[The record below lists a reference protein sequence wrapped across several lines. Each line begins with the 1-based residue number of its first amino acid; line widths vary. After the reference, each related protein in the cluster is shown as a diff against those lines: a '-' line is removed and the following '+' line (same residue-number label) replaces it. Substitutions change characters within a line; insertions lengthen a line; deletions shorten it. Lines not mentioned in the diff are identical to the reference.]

1 MTIFDLHSQVLAD
14 YRDFVSSFFTISDE
28 RAREFVEKALG
39 EEGRLWPDYLLQ
51 VSPAYAPGATV
62 EELAKEGVL
71 HPETA
76 RIFADNQGRPL
87 RLYRHQEEA
96 VRKARQGH
104 SYVVTSGTGSGKSLA
119 FFIPIMDL
127 LLREPGEPDRV
138 SALVVYPMNALANS
152 QLHALDGFKASYET
166 RLGKPFPVT
175 YAKYTGETKANER
188 EALRAHPPQ
197 ILLTNYVMGELL
209 LVRPEDRRFLPPGGD
224 SLRVLVFDELHT
236 YRGRQGSDVAMLIR
250 RLKERC
256 GAQGLIHVGTSA
268 TMVADREAS
277 GGERRGAVA
286 RFSSRFF
293 GHPLDGNQ
301 VVEETLVPITE
312 GGLPSRADLIKALG
326 EPLPANTE
334 AYLRHPLA
342 RWAEFTFGIETDP
355 DGGYRRRVPIA
366 LTEAAR
372 CLAEETGMAPDVCR
386 HALEALLIAGA
397 PSPGAG
403 ADKGFAFKVH
413 QFISQ
418 GNALFSTLEPPAD
431 RAFSLNGPGEVDG
444 RLLFPVRFCRQC
456 GQEYYHALRSEGRL
470 EPHPTGE
477 WLEEEE
483 EDKEAGYL
491 MLAPAESD
499 WDPSRVPEEWLD
511 RRGRLKREYRDR
523 VPGALWVRPD
533 GQYAATAEGGSV
545 KMWWQPAPFSLC
557 LACGEFYTKKEKEF
571 TKLAVLSSEGRS
583 SATTVLALALLIHS
597 QRMDAARPKLLS
609 FTDNRQDASLQAG
622 HFNDFLQL
630 AVLRSAL
637 VAALKDRATLTPDV
651 VAREVVARCGLA
663 LRDIA
668 KTTDL
673 APDSAA
679 ARQAWEVFTD
689 LVEVR
694 LYEDLRRGWRVVQ
707 PNLEELGLL
716 QITYRGLEEL
726 CREGRWWAFHPAAA
740 SATPTARAQVVRAFL
755 DHFRRKLAI
764 RTGLLTETTQ
774 QQLRRRSEANLNT
787 FWGLDPESRDELRTA
802 KWFTRLGQS
811 SRPDEG
817 FALGEQSALGRF
829 LLKSFGF
836 PKKDFAGFME
846 GFLTLLVQHGLLF
859 RLSPVEDHQRYQLE
873 AGCLVW
879 NRGDGNPPPPDPL
892 YARRSPRDGYR
903 EPPKRV
909 HAFFHRFYQ
918 QASGTLAWLEARE
931 HSAQVVTAGA
941 REEREYRFRLSAPEN
956 GKKPLPLLCCSP
968 TMELGIDIADLDL
981 VHLRSI
987 PPTPANYAQR
997 GGRAGRQGQPGLIF
1011 SYCGAQNSH
1020 DQYFFRRREEM
1031 VAGVVK
1037 PPTLDLASESLV
1049 KVHVYALWLA
1059 HVGLPLGNTM
1069 EGILDLD
1076 QERYPLLANVQAQV
1090 SLSEE
1095 ARAQVEQAARSA
1107 LRQDWGL
1114 LRGASWFNEKWL
1126 ARTIREAP
1134 EAFDRAFDR
1143 WRELYR
1149 AAMGQLVKA
1158 QNQLL
1163 RARRPEEQSEA
1174 RRMQDEALRQRNLLL
1189 QTGVGREEADFYPYR
1204 YLASEGF
1211 LPGYNFPALPVRA
1224 WVPRGGDGEFIPRP
1238 RPIALR
1244 EFGPG
1249 NILYHEGAKWQAVS
1263 FEAPPGGLE
1272 ERKRQAKICR
1282 ECGGLSFDAG
1292 VDLCPVCSVRFDGEN
1307 SELLPLMDMPNIRTR
1322 RRERI
1327 TSNEEERRRRGFE
1340 ISLAYQFARETSGP
1354 RVLDADAVTDDTPML
1369 RLRWAPTATLIHI
1382 NRGWRKADVPG
1393 FLVDLQSGEVQTEPN
1408 QSLADR
1414 GRPRALDRIQLYVQ
1428 DTQNLLF
1435 VRWPEGAS
1443 TQDRTTETTLLY
1455 ALKRGI
1461 ERAFELEESELGVDV
1476 IGRGSQRAL
1485 VYYETSEGGSG
1496 VLRRLYEETDALAR
1510 VAREALDCLHYHPD
1524 GTEAQGG
1531 CERACYSCLLSFRN
1545 QRDALYM
1552 DRHKVRE
1559 LLLALA
1565 QGWTLPRIGGRDW
1578 KAHLE
1583 WLRSLTDSR
1592 SDIERRFLDALAQ
1605 GHHRLPEEAQKA
1617 IEQPRCIPDFFYAP
1631 NVCVFCDGTVHD
1643 DPIQKAKDK
1652 EIRSE
1657 LKQMGYEVLVIRYDR
1672 DIEKQ
1677 IQEAPRIFGGP
1688 PSRG

>member
-1 MTIFDLHSQVLAD
+1 MTIFDLHFKVLSD

-28 RAREFVEKALG
+28 RARDFVEKALG
-39 EEGRLWPDYLLQ
+39 EEGRLWPDFLLQ

-71 HPETA
+71 HSETA
-76 RIFADNQGRPL
+76 RIFTRPDGSPL

-96 VRKARQGH
+96 IRKARQGL

-119 FFIPIMDL
+119 FFIPIVDM

-152 QLHALDGFKASYET
+152 QVNALDQLKASYEK

-175 YAKYTGETKANER
+175 YAKYTGETKSNER
-188 EALRAHPPQ
+188 EALRAHPAQ

-209 LVRPEDRRFLPPGGD
+209 LVRPEDRRFLPPGGN

-256 GAQGLIHVGTSA
+256 AAETLIHVGTSA
-268 TMVADREAS
+268 TMVADRNAS
-277 GGERRGAVA
+277 GEERRKAVA

-293 GHPLDGNQ
+293 GHPMDGSQ
-301 VVEETLVPITE
+301 IVEETLIPITD
-312 GGLPSRADLIKALG
+312 GGLPSQEDLRKALA
-326 EPLPANTE
+326 EPLPSSPE

-342 RWAEFTFGIETDP
+342 RWVEFTFGIEKDP

-372 CLAEETGMAPDVCR
+372 RLAEETGVSSDSC
-386 HALEALLIAGA
+386 HQALEALLA
-397 PSPGAG
+397 PKTPPDGAG
-403 ADKGFAFKVH
+403 SFKGFAFKVH

-418 GNALFSTLEPPAD
+418 GNALFSTLEPAAD
-431 RAFSLNGPGEVDG
+431 RAFSLNGPGEVEG

-470 EPHPTGE
+470 EPHPTGQ
-477 WLEEEE
+477 WLEEED

-491 MLAPAESD
+491 MLAPLENDWESA
-499 WDPSRVPEEWLD
+499 RLPEEWLD

-523 VPGALWVRPD
+523 VPEPVWVRPD
-533 GQYAATAEGGSV
+533 AQCATAEGNGGV

-557 LACGEFYTKKEKEF
+557 LSCGEFYTRKEQEF

-583 SATTVLALALLIHS
+583 SATTVLALALLIHA
-597 QRMDAARPKLLS
+597 QKTQAARPKLLS

-637 VAALKDRATLTPDV
+637 VAALKELGRLTPDV
-651 VAREVVARCGLA
+651 VAREVVSRCCLE

-668 KTTDL
+668 KTPDL
-673 APDSAA
+673 APETPA
-679 ARQAWEVFTD
+679 AREAWQVFTD
-689 LVEVR
+689 LTEYR

-716 QITYRGLEEL
+716 KVTYRGLEEL
-726 CREGRWWAFHPAAA
+726 CSDEGQWTFHPAAA
-740 SATPTARAQVVRAFL
+740 SANPADRAQVVRTL
-755 DHFRRKLAI
+755 LNQFRRKLAI
-764 RTGLLTETTQ
+764 RTNLLTETSQ

-787 FWGLDPESRDELRTA
+787 FWGLDSESRDELRTA

-811 SRPDEG
+811 PRPDEG
-817 FALGEQSALGRF
+817 FGLGDRSTLGRF
-829 LLKSFGF
+829 LLKAFGF
-836 PKKDFAGFME
+836 PKDEYQSFLEA
-846 GFLTLLVQHGLLF
+846 FLTLLVQHGLLF
-859 RLSPVEDHQRYQLE
+859 RLSPVDDHQRYQLE
-873 AGCLVW
+873 AGCLIW

-892 YARRSPRDGYR
+892 YARRSTHSGYR
-903 EPPKRV
+903 EPPKRA
-909 HAFFHRFYQ
+909 HAFFQRFYQ
-918 QASGTLAWLEARE
+918 EAAGALAWLEARE
-931 HSAQVVTAGA
+931 HTAQVVTDGA
-941 REEREYRFRLSAPEN
+941 REEREHRFRLAAPEN
-956 GKKPLPLLCCSP
+956 GNKPLPLLCCSP

-981 VHLRSI
+981 VHLRGI

-997 GGRAGRQGQPGLIF
+997 SGRAGRQGQPGLIL

-1037 PPTLDLASESLV
+1037 PPTLDLASESLL

-1076 QERYPLLANVQAQV
+1076 LGETPLLSNIKAQIDLNED
-1090 SLSEE
+1090 SRTRLEQT
-1095 ARAQVEQAARSA
+1095 ARGA
-1107 LRQDWGL
+1107 LQHDWGL
-1114 LRGASWFNEKWL
+1114 LKGATWFSESWL
-1126 ARTIREAP
+1126 ARTIQEAP
-1134 EAFDRAFDR
+1134 EAFDHAFDR

-1163 RARRPEEQSEA
+1163 RARRPEEQNEA

-1189 QTGVGREEADFYPYR
+1189 QSGVSREEADFYPYR

-1211 LPGYNFPALPVRA
+1211 LPGYNFPSLPVRA
-1224 WVPRGGDGEFIPRP
+1224 WVPRNEGEFIPRP

-1249 NILYHEGAKWQAVS
+1249 NILYHEGSKWQAVS
-1263 FEAPPGGLE
+1263 FEAPAGGLE
-1272 ERKRQAKICR
+1272 ERKRQAKVCR

-1292 VDLCPVCSVRFDGEN
+1292 VDLCPVCSVRFDGDN
-1307 SELLPLMDMPNIRTR
+1307 SEILPLMEMPNIRTR

-1340 ISLAYQFARETSGP
+1340 ISLAYQFAKQASGQ
-1354 RVLDADAVTDDTPML
+1354 RVFDADAVTDDTPIL
-1369 RLRWAPTATLIHI
+1369 RLRLAPTATLIHI

-1408 QSLADR
+1408 ELLPDR
-1414 GRPRALDRIQLYVQ
+1414 GRPRTLDRIQLYVQ
-1428 DTQNLLF
+1428 DTQNLLL
-1435 VRWPEGAS
+1435 VRWPETAS
-1443 TQDRTTETTLLY
+1443 QQDRVTETTLLY
-1455 ALKRGI
+1455 ALKRGM
-1461 ERAFELEESELGVDV
+1461 ERAFELEESELGVNT

-1485 VYYETSEGGSG
+1485 VYFETSEGGSG
-1496 VLRRLYEETDALAR
+1496 VLRRLFDEADALAR
-1510 VAREALDCLHYHPD
+1510 VAHEALDCLHFNPD
-1524 GTEAQGG
+1524 GTDAPGG
-1531 CERACYSCLLSFRN
+1531 CEKACYSCLLSFRN
-1545 QRDALYM
+1545 QRDALNI
-1552 DRHKVRE
+1552 DRRRVRD
-1559 LLLALA
+1559 LLLSLA

-1583 WLRSLTDSR
+1583 WLMSLTDSR
-1592 SDIERRFLDALAQ
+1592 SDIERRFLQALAKD
-1605 GHHRLPEEAQKA
+1605 HYRLPEEAQKA
-1617 IEQPRCIPDFFYAP
+1617 IDSPRCIPDFFYAP
-1631 NVCVFCDGTVHD
+1631 NVCVFCHGTVHD
-1643 DPIQKAKDK
+1643 DPVQKAKDDV
-1652 EIRSE
+1652 IRGE
-1657 LKQMGYEVLVIRYDR
+1657 LKLRGYEVIVIRYDQNL
-1672 DIEKQ
+1672 EEQ
-1677 IQEAPRIFGGP
+1677 IQAWPSVFGGRP
-1688 PSRG
+1688 AI

>member
-1 MTIFDLHSQVLAD
+1 MTIFDLHSKVLSD
-14 YRDFVSSFFTISDE
+14 YRDFVSSFFTIADDRARDFVE
-28 RAREFVEKALG
+28 RAL
-39 EEGRLWPDYLLQ
+39 EEEAALWPDFLLQ
-51 VSPAYAPGATV
+51 VSPAYEKVATV
-62 EELAKEGVL
+62 EELAREGVL

-76 RIFADNQGRPL
+76 RVFAGPEGSAL

-96 VRKARQGH
+96 IRKARQGL

-119 FFIPIMDL
+119 FFIPIVDL
-127 LLREPGEPDRV
+127 LLREPGEADRV

-152 QLHALDGFKASYET
+152 QLNALDEWKKSYEK
-166 RLGKPFPVT
+166 RVGKPFPVT
-175 YAKYTGETKANER
+175 YAKYTGETKSNER

-209 LVRPEDRRFLPPGGD
+209 LVRPEDRRFLPPGGK

-256 GAQGLIHVGTSA
+256 AAKTLIHVGTSA
-268 TMVADREAS
+268 TMVADRNAS
-277 GGERRGAVA
+277 GSERRDAVA
-286 RFSSRFF
+286 RFASRFF
-293 GHPLDGNQ
+293 GLPLNGGQ
-301 VVEETLVPITE
+301 VVEETLIPITE
-312 GGLPSRADLIKALG
+312 GGLPPQEELRKALG
-326 EPLPANTE
+326 APLPSSPE
-334 AYLRHPLA
+334 AFLRHPLA
-342 RWAEFTFGIETDP
+342 RWAEFTFGIEKDP
-355 DGGYRRRVPIA
+355 GGGYRRRVPIA

-372 CLAEETGMAPDVCR
+372 RLAEETGASQESCR
-386 HALEALLIAGA
+386 HALEALLTAGA
-397 PSPGAG
+397 ASPGAG
-403 ADKGFAFKVH
+403 SFKGFAFKVH

-418 GNALFSTLEPPAD
+418 GNALFSTLEPTPD
-431 RAFSLNGPGEVDG
+431 RAFSLHGPGELEG
-444 RLLFPVRFCRQC
+444 RLLFPMRFCRQC
-456 GQEYYHALRSEGRL
+456 GQEYYHALRSEERL
-470 EPHPTGE
+470 EPHPTGQ
-477 WLEEEE
+477 WLEEED

-491 MLAPAESD
+491 VLAPVESD
-499 WDPSRVPEEWLD
+499 WDPSMVPEEWLD

-523 VPGALWVRPD
+523 VPQPVWVKPD
-533 GQYAATAEGGSV
+533 GQWAAADGSGGV

-557 LACGEFYTKKEKEF
+557 LTCGEFYTKKERDF
-571 TKLAVLSSEGRS
+571 TKLAALSSEGRS
-583 SATTVLALALLIHS
+583 SATTVLALALLLHS
-597 QRMDAARPKLLS
+597 QRTEAARPKLLS

-637 VAALKDRATLTPDV
+637 VAALRDQSVLTPDV
-651 VAREVVARCGLA
+651 VAREVVSGCCLH

-668 KTTDL
+668 KTPDL
-673 APDSAA
+673 APGTPAA
-679 ARQAWEVFTD
+679 QQAWTVFTD
-689 LVEVR
+689 LVEYR

-716 QITYRGLEEL
+716 KITYRGLEEL
-726 CREGRWWAFHPAAA
+726 CGDDSQWAFYPAAA
-740 SATPTARAQVVRAFL
+740 SVSPADRAQAVQTLL
-755 DHFRRKLAI
+755 DQFRRKLAI
-764 RTGLLTETTQ
+764 RTNLLTETSQ

-787 FWGLDPESRDELRTA
+787 FWGLDSESRDELRTA

-811 SRPDEG
+811 PRPDEG
-817 FALGEQSALGRF
+817 FGLGDRSALGRF
-829 LLKSFGF
+829 LLKSFGLS
-836 PKKDFAGFME
+836 KDDYPAFLEA
-846 GFLTLLVQHGLLF
+846 FLTLLVQHGLLF
-859 RLSPVEDHQRYQLE
+859 RLSPVDDHQRYQLE
-873 AGCLVW
+873 AGCLIW
-879 NRGDGNPPPPDPL
+879 NRGDGNPPPPDLL
-892 YARRSPRDGYR
+892 YARRSTHGGYR

-909 HAFFHRFYQ
+909 HAFFQRFYQ
-918 QASGTLAWLEARE
+918 EAAGALAWLEARE
-931 HSAQVVTAGA
+931 HTAQVVTAGA
-941 REEREYRFRLSAPEN
+941 REEREHRFRLSAPEN

-1076 QERYPLLANVQAQV
+1076 LDGIPLLSNIKAQIDLNED
-1090 SLSEE
+1090 SR
-1095 ARAQVEQAARSA
+1095 ARLEQTARDA
-1107 LRQDWGL
+1107 LRHDWGL
-1114 LRGASWFNEKWL
+1114 LSGASWFDEHWL
-1126 ARTIREAP
+1126 ARTIEEAP

-1158 QNQLL
+1158 QNQLR
-1163 RARRPEEQSEA
+1163 RARRPEEQNEA
-1174 RRMQDEALRQRNLLL
+1174 RRMQDEALRQMNLLL
-1189 QTGVGREEADFYPYR
+1189 QSGVSREEADFYPYR

-1211 LPGYNFPALPVRA
+1211 LPGYNFPSLPVRA
-1224 WVPRGGDGEFIPRP
+1224 WVPRNEGEFIPRP

-1249 NILYHEGAKWQAVS
+1249 NVLYHEGAKWQAVS
-1263 FEAPPGGLE
+1263 FEAPAGGLE
-1272 ERKRQAKICR
+1272 ERKRQAKVCR

-1292 VDLCPVCSVRFDGEN
+1292 VDLCPVCSVRFDGDN
-1307 SELLPLMDMPNIRTR
+1307 SEILPLMEMPNIRTR

-1327 TSNEEERRRRGFE
+1327 TSDEEERRRRGFE
-1340 ISLAYQFARETSGP
+1340 ISLAYQFAREATGP
-1354 RVLDADAVTDDTPML
+1354 RVFDADAVTDDTPNL
-1369 RLRWAPTATLIHI
+1369 RLRLAPTATLIHI

-1408 QSLADR
+1408 ELLPDR
-1414 GRPRALDRIQLYVQ
+1414 GRPRTLDRIQLYVQ
-1428 DTQNLLF
+1428 DTQNLLL
-1435 VRWPEGAS
+1435 VRWPETAS
-1443 TQDRTTETTLLY
+1443 PPGRATETTLLY

-1461 ERAFELEESELGVDV
+1461 ERAFELEESELGVDT
-1476 IGRGSQRAL
+1476 IGRSSQRAL
-1485 VYYETSEGGSG
+1485 VYFETSEGGSG
-1496 VLRRLYEETDALAR
+1496 VLRRLFDEADALAR
-1510 VAREALDCLHYHPD
+1510 VAREALDCLHFNPD
-1524 GTEAQGG
+1524 GTDAQGG
-1531 CERACYSCLLSFRN
+1531 CEKACYSCLLSFRN
-1545 QRDALYM
+1545 QRDALHM
-1552 DRHKVRE
+1552 DRRKVRD
-1559 LLLALA
+1559 LLLSLA

-1592 SDIERRFLDALAQ
+1592 SEIERRFLDALAQ
-1605 GHHRLPEEAQKA
+1605 DHYRLPDEAQKA

-1631 NVCVFCDGTVHD
+1631 NICVFCDGTVHD
-1643 DPIQKAKDK
+1643 DLIQKAKDD
-1652 EIRSE
+1652 EIRAE
-1657 LKQMGYEVLVIRYDR
+1657 LKLRGYEVIVIRYDR
-1672 DIEKQ
+1672 DLVEQ
-1677 IQEAPRIFGGP
+1677 IQVWPAVFGGK
-1688 PSRG
+1688 RNQ